1 MKPYFQWTWK
11 HEKSHCS
18 SSPNFSLT
26 PISTCFYLHL
36 PSSLAFKTFRR
47 REAPLLTFCKTE
59 LQTSHH
65 HISSWDPSSFY
76 SLFPFDHHVL
86 CKCLIICFPKFGPV
100 LPPLFPQFL
109 AKPHFIQEDVSPSPS
124 RPLFSSAPLNF
135 CHSPGLRPHLFVIY
149 ELGFP
154 QRSPF
159 ASPVESETAEGNS
172 SLLS

>member
-1 MKPYFQWTWK
+1 MLYIFSNGGWGRSHKLLSDTKKLSMKPYFQWTWK

-47 REAPLLTFCKTE
+47 REAPLLTFCKTD

-109 AKPHFIQEDVSPSPS
+109 AKPFLMRINLGNLIQHHI
-124 RPLFSSAPLNF
+124 FF
-135 CHSPGLRPHLFVIY
+135 MHSPIV
-149 ELGFP
+149 
-154 QRSPF
+154 
-159 ASPVESETAEGNS
+159 
-172 SLLS
+172 LSIHD

>member
-1 MKPYFQWTWK
+1 MKGEKQRPTWK
-11 HEKSHCS
+11 WGVWCVLDSQRTEKYCS
-18 SSPNFSLT
+18 DLPSNYIINASFQQHKSGLLSIFGTWCALNCRWHLLESWALFSLLSFI
-26 PISTCFYLHL
+26 PILQN
-36 PSSLAFKTFRR
+36 LA
-47 REAPLLTFCKTE
+47 
-59 LQTSHH
+59 Q
-65 HISSWDPSSFY
+65 
-76 SLFPFDHHVL
+76 
-86 CKCLIICFPKFGPV
+86 
-100 LPPLFPQFL
+100 
-109 AKPHFIQEDVSPSPS
+109 PHFIQEDVSPSPS